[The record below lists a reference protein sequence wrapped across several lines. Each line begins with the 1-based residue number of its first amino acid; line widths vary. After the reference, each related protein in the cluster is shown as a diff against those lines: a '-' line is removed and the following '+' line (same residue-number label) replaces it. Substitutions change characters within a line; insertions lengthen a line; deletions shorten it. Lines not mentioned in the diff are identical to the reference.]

1 VSAIPKGGPAS
12 LPASPL
18 AHRTAVV
25 HTREDLAAAVAELR
39 EHGRT
44 VALVPTM
51 GALHEGHRTL
61 VRRAH
66 DFADTVVVSV
76 FVNPLQF
83 GANEDLDK
91 YPRTLD
97 ADVAAVEEEKADLVW
112 APSVDDVY
120 PGGRPLTTI
129 EAGPVGTLLEGVTRP
144 GHFNGMLTVVA
155 KLLNS
160 VRPDVA
166 VFGEKDAQQL
176 ALVRAMVRDLDLGV
190 QIEAVPTVR
199 EDDGLALSSRNRYL
213 SPEQRQS
220 ALAISRALRTGSLSA
235 ARAVLATEAGL
246 RVDYCELVQPS
257 TFQPLAGQDTDGLL
271 VVAAYAGTTR
281 LIDNRLI

>member
-1 VSAIPKGGPAS
+1 MSTMQKGGLAS

-25 HTREDLAAAVAELR
+25 HTRADLAVAVAELR
-39 EHGRT
+39 QHGRT

-66 DFADTVVVSV
+66 DLADTVVVSI

-112 APSVDDVY
+112 APSVEDVY
-120 PGGRPLTTI
+120 PFGPPLVTPDP
-129 EAGPVGTLLEGVTRP
+129 GPVGSLLEGVTRP
-144 GHFNGMLTVVA
+144 GHFAGMLTVVA
-155 KLLNS
+155 KLLGA

-176 ALVRAMVRDLDLGV
+176 ALVRSMVRDLDLGV
-190 QIEAVPTVR
+190 QIEPVPTVR

-213 SPEQRQS
+213 SAEERRS
-220 ALAISRALRTGSLSA
+220 ALAISRALRTGSLSQ
-235 ARAVLATEAGL
+235 ARAVLAAEPGL
-246 RVDYCELVQPS
+246 RLDYCELVEPS
-257 TFQPLAGQDTDGLL
+257 TFQSLNGQDDGGLI

-281 LIDNRLI
+281 LIDNRLV